1 MPANRIATMAQ
12 SGGDEK
18 RARGE
23 MGKRV
28 QAKCADCY
36 FRRAGLCALPGDNP
50 CPTFRHATAGVLGRP
65 DSHASSP
72 FRLLHPDSPRHR
84 LTAMRSRRDEFDQS
98 WQPRLWIRVGLLILI
113 GAYLIAFIVGN
124 DEDASVNFVL
134 GEARTSLIRV
144 ILLSL
149 LAGLVGGVLL
159 SQLHRRR
166 QARSSDASVETPSEI
181 SEGDAKLNASRA
193 DVEPP
198 APSG

>member
-1 MPANRIATMAQ
+1 M
-12 SGGDEK
+12 K
-18 RARGE
+18 
-23 MGKRV
+23 
-28 QAKCADCY
+28 
-36 FRRAGLCALPGDNP
+36 
-50 CPTFRHATAGVLGRP
+50 
-65 DSHASSP
+65 
-72 FRLLHPDSPRHR
+72 
-84 LTAMRSRRDEFDQS
+84 SRRDEFDQH

-134 GEARTSLIRV
+134 WEARTSLIWV

-166 QARSSDASVETPSEI
+166 QTRSSDASVETPESI
-181 SEGDAKLNASRA
+181 SAGEAKLNASRA